1 MPKTLLIAPL
11 FALLLVSPVGA
22 QGLTEDE
29 SNATM
34 TAIADEWEATMS
46 YWDTE
51 EAFDL
56 TEVAGG
62 EQEISA
68 TETADIHVVETLQ
81 ATNEPPVTGSGQL
94 AGAQSEPTP
103 IARQLPNAG
112 VGASGH
118 SAGIALAVLVVLC
131 GLAWLA
137 VRPRRCA

>member
-103 IARQLPNAG
+103 IAR
-112 VGASGH
+112 
-118 SAGIALAVLVVLC
+118 
-131 GLAWLA
+131 
-137 VRPRRCA
+137 